1 MADIP
6 QTFRALVL
14 EEQGDRVTP
23 ELRTLPT
30 TALPTAPEDDVLV
43 QVAYSDFNYKDG
55 LAILNRNKVVRS
67 FPMVPG
73 IDFAGAVLESRSSEF
88 KPGDR
93 VVLTGWGVGERH
105 WGGFAQLARV
115 RSEWLVHIPESL
127 SLEQA
132 MQLGTPG
139 VTAMLSLMAL
149 EHMGVTPQSGEVL
162 VTGASGGVGGE
173 ALALLANLGYTVAAA
188 TRRTSKAE
196 YLRALGARSDRR

>member
-1 MADIP
+1 LCLKEKQMPDIP

-14 EEQGDRVTP
+14 EQQDGHVTP

-30 TALPTAPEDDVLV
+30 SALPSAPEDDVLV
-43 QVAYSDFNYKDG
+43 RVAYSDFNYKDG

-73 IDFAGAVLESRSSEF
+73 IDFAGVVLESRSSEF

-115 RSEWLVHIPESL
+115 RSEWLVQIPESL

-139 VTAMLSLMAL
+139 VHSPHHRGRVSA
-149 EHMGVTPQSGEVL
+149 
-162 VTGASGGVGGE
+162 
-173 ALALLANLGYTVAAA
+173 
-188 TRRTSKAE
+188 R
-196 YLRALGARSDRR
+196 ARSARDRR